1 MPVLCPYLHFFSV
14 SFSNFKDCVQV
25 NPVTMSD
32 EVRFIIFDEDMG
44 TDDAWALF
52 LLIKA
57 QETHNIKLL
66 AITCVAGNTSLEF
79 VAII

>member
-1 MPVLCPYLHFFSV
+1 MA
-14 SFSNFKDCVQV
+14 
-25 NPVTMSD
+25 D
-32 EVRFIIFDEDMG
+32 EVRYIIFDEDMG

-66 AITCVAGNTSLEF
+66 AVTCVAGNTSLEF
-79 VAII
+79 VAINTMRILEFFKRTDVSSPLNKIFMQ

>member
-1 MPVLCPYLHFFSV
+1 
-14 SFSNFKDCVQV
+14 
-25 NPVTMSD
+25 MSD
-32 EVRFIIFDEDMG
+32 DVRYVIFDEDMG

-66 AITCVAGNTSLEF
+66 AITCVAGNTSLEY
-79 VAII
+79 VAINTMRFLEFMKRTDVSSYIE